1 MFSRIPLTLFYPLTL
16 LAIPFIVMQFT
27 DQVNWSLFDFILMG
41 ILLLAL
47 GFGIHL
53 ISLKT
58 KTNRQKIIFI
68 TVAVLLFL
76 FIWGELAVGIIGSPF
91 AGD

>member
-1 MFSRIPLTLFYPLTL
+1 
-16 LAIPFIVMQFT
+16 MQFT

-53 ISLKT
+53 IYFKT

>member
-1 MFSRIPLTLFYPLTL
+1 MFSRIPLTLFYLLTL
-16 LAIPFIVMQFT
+16 LAIPFIGMQFT

-53 ISLKT
+53 ISLKI

>member
-1 MFSRIPLTLFYPLTL
+1 
-16 LAIPFIVMQFT
+16 
-27 DQVNWSLFDFILMG
+27 MG

-68 TVAVLLFL
+68 TVAALLFL

>member
-76 FIWGELAVGIIGSPF
+76 LIWGELAVGIIGSPF

>member
-1 MFSRIPLTLFYPLTL
+1 
-16 LAIPFIVMQFT
+16 MQFT

>member
-1 MFSRIPLTLFYPLTL
+1 LTL
-16 LAIPFIVMQFT
+16 LAIPFIGMQFT

-91 AGD
+91 CR

>member
-16 LAIPFIVMQFT
+16 LAIPFICMQFT

>member
-1 MFSRIPLTLFYPLTL
+1 
-16 LAIPFIVMQFT
+16 MQFT

-58 KTNRQKIIFI
+58 KTNRHKIIFI

-76 FIWGELAVGIIGSPF
+76 FIWGELAVGILGSPF

>member
-1 MFSRIPLTLFYPLTL
+1 LTL
-16 LAIPFIVMQFT
+16 LAIPFIGMQFT

>member
-16 LAIPFIVMQFT
+16 LAIPFIGMQFT
-27 DQVNWSLFDFILMG
+27 NQVNWSLFDFILMG

-68 TVAVLLFL
+68 TVAALLFL

>member
-1 MFSRIPLTLFYPLTL
+1 MFNRIPLTPFYPLTL
-16 LAIPFIVMQFT
+16 LAIPFFGMQFT

-41 ILLLAL
+41 GMLLSL

-53 ISLKT
+53 ISLRT
-58 KTNRQKIIFI
+58 KTYKQKAIFI
-68 TVAVLLFL
+68 SVVVLLFL

>member
-1 MFSRIPLTLFYPLTL
+1 MWNKLPKTPFYPLL
-16 LAIPFIVMQFT
+16 LLLIPLIGMQLS
-27 DQVNWSLFDFILMG
+27 DQVDWSLFDFILMG
-41 ILLLAL
+41 TLLLAL

-58 KTNRQKIIFI
+58 KTYKKRIIFI
-68 TVAVLLFL
+68 AIAVLLFL

-91 AGD
+91 AGN

>member
-1 MFSRIPLTLFYPLTL
+1 MFSRIQLTPFCLLTL
-16 LAIPFIVMQFT
+16 LAIPFIGMQFT